1 MTIQTLARIV
11 RHIELNYMTP
21 EDITDDWCNPSIEG
35 DSLVFDYGDDGV
47 ARFTVVNDR
56 VKEFMQTDDGDLFEV
71 RKDKLCR
78 V

>member
-11 RHIELNYMTP
+11 RHIESVYMTP
-21 EDITDDWCNPSIEG
+21 EDITDDWCNPSIEA

-47 ARFTVVNDR
+47 TRFTVVNDR

>member
-11 RHIELNYMTP
+11 RHIESAYMTP

-47 ARFTVVNDR
+47 TRFTVVNDK
-56 VKEFMQTDDGDLFEV
+56 VKEFMQTDDGDMFEV